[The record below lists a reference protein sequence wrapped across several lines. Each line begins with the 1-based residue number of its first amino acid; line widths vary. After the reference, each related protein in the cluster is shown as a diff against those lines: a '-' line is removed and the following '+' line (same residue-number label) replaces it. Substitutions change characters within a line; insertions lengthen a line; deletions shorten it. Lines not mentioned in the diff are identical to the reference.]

1 MRGRGHPHPQPHSIG
16 FDSTSA
22 IPNSFLP
29 HPSLGSN
36 ISNIS
41 NAVQSSL
48 TFVKTQFENSQ
59 LRCDSIDAT
68 PDDAEIKLFGNSSPR
83 SGDLQHCTCNL
94 ESSPS
99 LQCSIELCF
108 SPTAIVL
115 LLSWLLHGC
124 CCFAESITAIWMCPA
139 RQSAR
144 KRSSGEFPQ
153 DNGLFCAL
161 FFCSHS
167 YSVEIILKRA
177 SFFRCSLASFSC
189 KV

>member
-1 MRGRGHPHPQPHSIG
+1 MRGRGHPQPHSIG

-41 NAVQSSL
+41 NTVQSSP

-94 ESSPS
+94 ESVPS
-99 LQCSIELCF
+99 LECSIELCF
-108 SPTAIVL
+108 QSNSYRLITFLVTPQL
-115 LLSWLLHGC
+115 LLFCRVNHCYLDVSGM
-124 CCFAESITAIWMCPA
+124 SVCPKKIV
-139 RQSAR
+139 RR
-144 KRSSGEFPQ
+144 VPSG
-153 DNGLFCAL
+153 
-161 FFCSHS
+161 
-167 YSVEIILKRA
+167 
-177 SFFRCSLASFSC
+177 
-189 KV
+189 